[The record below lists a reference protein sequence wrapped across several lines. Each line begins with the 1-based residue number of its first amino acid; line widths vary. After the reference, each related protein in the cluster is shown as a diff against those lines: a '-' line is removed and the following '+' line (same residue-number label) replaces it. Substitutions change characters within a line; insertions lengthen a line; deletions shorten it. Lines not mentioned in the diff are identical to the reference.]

1 MPALDF
7 TYTDAPQVHLA
18 QRRELLRRHPEI
30 RQLAGPSSITA
41 LVIVGLVSTQLAFA
55 WLASEIGWGWMVL
68 LAYVG
73 GATVSHALYVMIHEC
88 THDLAWKS
96 QRGNRVLGLL
106 CDVPLGFPSFSAFRV
121 HHLLHHR
128 YMGEAVMDPD
138 VVSLREAR
146 LVGNSWWRKTIW
158 MLFFS
163 VSQAMRPLKTEGN
176 AFWDRWAFA
185 NVVLVVAV
193 NVAVVL
199 LLGPI
204 ALVFLM
210 LSTFFALG
218 LHPLGGR
225 WLQEHYLTKA
235 GQETYSYY
243 GPANLVAFNVGYH
256 NEHHDFMNVAWHRL
270 PQVRELGRDYYD
282 ELASYR
288 SWTGVL
294 LRFLFDP
301 RMSAYSRLIHP
312 DSRSQAKAER
322 RKQQNATQGAT
333 STSTV

>member
-1 MPALDF
+1 MPELDF
-7 TYTDAPQVHLA
+7 LYTDAPQVHLA
-18 QRRELLRRHPEI
+18 QRREVLRRHPEI
-30 RQLAGPSSITA
+30 RALAGPSPITA
-41 LVIVGLVSTQLAFA
+41 VVIALLVASQLALA
-55 WLASEIGWGWMVL
+55 WVASEIGWGWMIL

-73 GATVSHALYVMIHEC
+73 GATISHALYVMIHEC
-88 THDLAWKS
+88 THELVAKS
-96 QRGNRVLGLL
+96 QRGNRLWGLV

-128 YMGEAVMDPD
+128 YMGELVMDPD
-138 VVSLREAR
+138 VVSPGEAR

-158 MLFFS
+158 MLFFA
-163 VSQAMRPLKTEGN
+163 VSQANRPMKTEGN
-176 AFWDRWAFA
+176 AWWDRFAFA
-185 NVVLVVAV
+185 NVAVVVAV
-193 NVAVVL
+193 DVAVLL
-199 LLGPI
+199 LLGPV

-225 WLQEHYLTKA
+225 WLQEHYVTRA

-243 GPANLVAFNVGYH
+243 GAANIVAFNVGYH

-270 PQVRELGRDYYD
+270 PKVRELGRDHYD
-282 ELASYR
+282 TLKSYR
-288 SWTGVL
+288 SWTAVL

-301 RMSAYSRLIHP
+301 KMSAYSRAIHP
-312 DSRSQAKAER
+312 DSRSQAKAAR
-322 RKQQNATQGAT
+322 RAAQKATQGAT